1 VSILFSTGVPT
12 LDLFRSGERTPPLI
26 INRST
31 QTGYYVDPVTGA
43 ITAMGGGGGLTNPM
57 TTIGD
62 IIIGAAAGAPAR
74 LAATTNGFVL
84 TLVAGSPAWVA
95 GFASPLTTK
104 GDLFTHSTVDVRF
117 GVGADGTVLTADS
130 TQTTGLNWIAASVG
144 ITAGYLLAT
153 QILQGVL

>member
-31 QTGYYVDPVTGA
+31 QTGYYIDPLTGT
-43 ITAMGGGGGLTNPM
+43 ITALGGSGGGGMTNPM
-57 TTIGD
+57 TTLGD

-95 GFASPLTTK
+95 AAAGGVTAVTGSGNIASSGGTTPNIT
-104 GDLFTHSTVDVRF
+104 FT
-117 GVGADGTVLTADS
+117 
-130 TQTTGLNWIAASVG
+130 
-144 ITAGYLLAT
+144 
-153 QILQGVL
+153 GVLPPANGGWDAALFWMSV